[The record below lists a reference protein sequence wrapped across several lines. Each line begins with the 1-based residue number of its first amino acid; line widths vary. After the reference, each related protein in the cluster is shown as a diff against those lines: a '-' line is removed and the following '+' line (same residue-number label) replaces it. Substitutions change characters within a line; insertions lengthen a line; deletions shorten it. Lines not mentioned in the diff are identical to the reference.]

1 MSSLFEE
8 NDQILDELEQ
18 AEHRL
23 EKIKIDGADSVDS
36 TERSAIAATIK
47 NLVSRLAVNIAASG
61 GKVDKLGGAV
71 VLADLLE
78 VLERYEGVFEIPG
91 IADRLAELR
100 QMIEDSSS

>member
-8 NDQILDELEQ
+8 NEQILDELEQ

-36 TERSAIAATIK
+36 AERSEIAATIK
-47 NLVSRLAVNIAASG
+47 TLVSRLAANIATSG
-61 GKVDKLGGAV
+61 GKVEQLGGAV

-78 VLERYEGVFEIPG
+78 VLERYEGVFKIPG
-91 IADRLAELR
+91 IGERLAELQ
-100 QMIEDSSS
+100 QMIGDSDS